1 MCFMS
6 SMHVWLL
13 TSFYG
18 RLKTEHYDSPP
29 ILHPIRGACL
39 RSRVNLQGIPS
50 QITYTHIYI
59 YYMYIDIYIHS
70 HPNIDESVKSWYLIE
85 SKLKYFLRVIP
96 TVKHYSDT
104 VSDIPSGSTYGIF
117 IMTCYL
123 IFFLA
128 YRLTFYLTFYLAPIL
143 TYFLA
148 YILTFFLASILTFYL
163 LAFYLT
169 FSPASGCAH

>member
-1 MCFMS
+1 
-6 SMHVWLL
+6 
-13 TSFYG
+13 
-18 RLKTEHYDSPP
+18 
-29 ILHPIRGACL
+29 
-39 RSRVNLQGIPS
+39 
-50 QITYTHIYI
+50 
-59 YYMYIDIYIHS
+59 MYIDIYIHS

-143 TYFLA
+143 IYFLA

-169 FSPASGCAH
+169 FSPASGCAHWDPELAVEVRQCPLISGAQGWGWGGGENNSDKA